1 MGDTSAI
8 EDISEKLEI
17 EGKPLYGEGEKKDG
31 GSIFPNDIT
40 ADDADGC
47 YMVPAFVEDQIH

>member
-31 GSIFPNDIT
+31 GSVFAHDIT

-47 YMVPAFVEDQIH
+47 YMVPAFVED